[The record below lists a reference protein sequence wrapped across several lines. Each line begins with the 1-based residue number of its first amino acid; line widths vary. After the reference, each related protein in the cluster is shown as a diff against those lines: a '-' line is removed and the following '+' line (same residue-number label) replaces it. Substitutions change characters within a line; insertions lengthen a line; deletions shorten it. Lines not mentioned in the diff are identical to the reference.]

1 MKKYKNDIKNISI
14 SFLNLNLFG
23 KFKVILKILGIRK
36 FIYNT
41 LYFFLT
47 GITKS
52 KNYFLKGIFFDT
64 QKYRSEYIITKNKFN
79 EKFILFTN
87 DNIISKEIYVNEEFD
102 LKKLKKT
109 LKFLNKKKKIEN
121 LYDIGANLGVICIPA
136 VKRGLVKKAFAVEA
150 ELHNFELLKTNVVL
164 NNLENKISIYNY
176 ALSNQD
182 DQEIEMELADDNS
195 GDHRI
200 KNQVKFNIHG
210 EENRKI
216 VKVKTK
222 KFDTLFNKTKQDN
235 DLIWIDTQGYEPVI
249 LQGAKK
255 LIESKAPVVI
265 EFWPYALKRANL
277 WEKMFE
283 VLKHFNFYVDLSNQ
297 ELYLNKINEDSLKKL
312 SEGWEEEKK
321 GMYSLY
327 TDILLLRE

>member
-1 MKKYKNDIKNISI
+1 MKKYKNDTKNILI
-14 SFLNLNLFG
+14 SFLNLKLFG
-23 KFKVILKILGIRK
+23 KFKSVLKILGIRRL
-36 FIYNT
+36 IYNI
-41 LYFFLT
+41 LYFFIT
-47 GITKS
+47 SITKR
-52 KNYFLKGIFFDT
+52 KNSFLKGIFFDA
-64 QKYRSEYIITKNKFN
+64 QKYCGEYIVIKNKFD
-79 EKFILFTN
+79 EKFILFT
-87 DNIISKEIYVNEEFD
+87 DDDVISKEMYLKEEFD
-102 LKKLKKT
+102 LNKLIRT

-136 VKRGLVKKAFAVEA
+136 VKRGLVKKAFAVEP
-150 ELHNFELLKTNVVL
+150 ELRNFELLKTNVAL

-176 ALSNQD
+176 ALSDQD
-182 DQEIEMELADDNS
+182 DQEIEMELAKDNS

-200 KNQVKFNIHG
+200 KNQIKFNIHN

-222 KFDTLFNKTKQDN
+222 KFDTLFNETKQNN
-235 DLIWIDTQGYEPVI
+235 DLIWIDTQGYEPII

-255 LIESKAPVVI
+255 LIESKTSIVI

-297 ELYLNKINEDSLKKL
+297 ELHLEKINEDSLKKL
-312 SEGWEEEKK
+312 SEGWEQEKK

-327 TDILLLRE
+327 TDILLLR